1 MRNLLEIDAVVSTV
15 NSLKETELDQAEQQI
30 RNILKRKEYQISP
43 SQIRKTL
50 AAKAAGRPSVKIR
63 VSALRGRGPAEQR

>member
-30 RNILKRKEYQISP
+30 R
-43 SQIRKTL
+43 KTL

-63 VSALRGRGPAEQR
+63 VSALRGRRPAEQR